1 MMLTL
6 AGFDE
11 AGLFPAARSSLTFGF
26 LLLTA
31 YLVGDVLSWLALPRI
46 TGYILAG
53 VVLGPYALMLVD
65 ATTVRDLKLID
76 DLALTFIALA
86 AGGELRLAALRERS
100 RVIAWTV
107 VAQAVVILLGI
118 GALTLAA
125 RSLLPFLADRPLQEV
140 LVVAT
145 LLGVFAMARSPAS
158 AIAVISECKA
168 RGPFTEMVL
177 GVTVIMDVLVIVVF
191 AAAVSLGQAVV
202 APAGGVEGAF
212 FATILLELA
221 GSLLGGALLGWI
233 ISLYIRWV
241 KAELAVFILAVAFLV
256 TFSTRQFGLLLDQV
270 YSVSFHL
277 EPMLVCLTAGFWVRN
292 FSRGGE
298 LFMEKIDRSALPIY
312 VIFFSL
318 TGAALR
324 LDALAQTWLAA
335 LLLVAARGVLIWVG
349 AWLGGRLG
357 GDPQEFRRASGL
369 GFLAQAGVSLGL
381 AGIVMQR
388 FPDWGP
394 ALATTIVAVISL
406 NQLVGPVAF
415 KHALAVVGEA
425 RVNRDRRTP

>member
-1 MMLTL
+1 
-6 AGFDE
+6 
-11 AGLFPAARSSLTFGF
+11 
-26 LLLTA
+26 
-31 YLVGDVLSWLALPRI
+31 
-46 TGYILAG
+46 
-53 VVLGPYALMLVD
+53 
-65 ATTVRDLKLID
+65 
-76 DLALTFIALA
+76 
-86 AGGELRLAALRERS
+86 
-100 RVIAWTV
+100 
-107 VAQAVVILLGI
+107 
-118 GALTLAA
+118 LTLAA

-335 LLLVAARGVLIWVG
+335 LLLVVARGVLIWVG

-357 GDPQEFRRASGL
+357 GDRREFRRASGL

-394 ALATTIVAVISL
+394 ALATTIVAVVSL
-406 NQLVGPVAF
+406 NQVVGPVAF
-415 KHALAVVGEA
+415 KHALTVVGEA
-425 RVNRDRRTP
+425 RVSRDRKTP